1 MHIRM
6 IMNKM
11 QAEDNIKNKTSQN
24 KQKKTI
30 NSIANRHS
38 SKPTRQF
45 QNKRERESE

>member
-1 MHIRM
+1 M

-11 QAEDNIKNKTSQN
+11 QAEDNIKTNQS
-24 KQKKTI
+24 KQTKKTI

-45 QNKRERESE
+45 RNKRERESE